1 MRVSWRG
8 AAGVVMSLSGVS
20 GLVGLV
26 GLAGVEAETMLDG
39 ELM

>member
-26 GLAGVEAETMLDG
+26 GLAGVDG
-39 ELM
+39 EILLEGEVM

>member
-20 GLVGLV
+20 GLAGLV
-26 GLAGVEAETMLDG
+26 GLAGVDGETMLEG

>member
-8 AAGVVMSLSGVS
+8 AAGGVMSLSGVS

-26 GLAGVEAETMLDG
+26 GLAGVEGETMLEG

>member
-8 AAGVVMSLSGVS
+8 ATGVVMSLSGVS
-20 GLVGLV
+20 GLAGLVGLV
-26 GLAGVEAETMLDG
+26 GVGGEAMLEG

>member
-26 GLAGVEAETMLDG
+26 GVAGVDGEILLEG

>member
-20 GLVGLV
+20 GLFGLV
-26 GLAGVEAETMLDG
+26 GVAGVDEETMLDG

>member
-26 GLAGVEAETMLDG
+26 GLAGVDEETMLDG

>member
-26 GLAGVEAETMLDG
+26 GVAGVDGEAMLEG